1 MNKIKS
7 FLDRKIVTK
16 DVGEETY
23 ITWREALSYAMGR
36 GAQGMSTSMNDK
48 PMMDLADHVFF
59 VRGDKIE
66 QIK

>member
-36 GAQGMSTSMNDK
+36 GAQGMSTSMTASDRLK
-48 PMMDLADHVFF
+48 VCKLLYYRCVAY
-59 VRGDKIE
+59 
-66 QIK
+66 